1 MDEGLEALNKLLQC
15 ITDTRFNTREFVDIA
30 LDVEKYNSVIEREL
44 KVLNV
49 IKKALINSDKNNY
62 YGVLGIFIDLKHLTQ
77 EEFNLLQ
84 EGLWIKN

>member
-1 MDEGLEALNKLLQC
+1 MDEGLEALKKLLQC

-30 LDVEKYNSVIEREL
+30 LDAEKYKNVIEKEL
-44 KVLNV
+44 KVLNI

-84 EGLWIKN
+84 EGL

>member
-84 EGLWIKN
+84 EGL